1 MAQGTQDKPNV
12 SFRRWAALLLLPV
25 GVKAVAQQPA
35 PTDGIATLSVKT
47 QLVTV
52 DVTVNDTNGHPV
64 LDLGKADFA
73 VRENG
78 TPQRIRYFS
87 PPSEHRMPSTG
98 ELVRSSADLNKIGGA
113 PVSILVLDEIN
124 TPFTDMSMARG
135 ALERYL
141 KTQPEILT
149 EPTAL
154 FFVSNSKLDV
164 IEDYTQNKAA
174 IQAALK
180 KHFPDYPW
188 QLTANSG
195 DMALLPRMS
204 RTLGALV
211 QIAEAAR
218 GIKGRKNVVWV
229 GKGFPS
235 IDVSQTPPDSLQV
248 ITDAIKRSTFALLES
263 KVSLFTIDPS
273 TLDPT
278 PILDQ
283 ESDSGMAAGDL
294 NGTGLVFGGAIQF
307 QSMAGATGG
316 HAYAMNNFIDQE
328 IASGV
333 SDGANYYELGYSPTQ
348 VSDDPAKYRK
358 IAISVTRPGTKV
370 IARDGY
376 FPSTT
381 PAAAE
386 KVAAAGEDLDQVKFD
401 LSTAALSKLAYN
413 GLAVTAQEKSAGQ
426 FTVSIAA
433 EAIEWREAP
442 QGHIAELSVL
452 AVCFSAKDK
461 PVCKGSSEHT
471 ASTTGDVAH
480 LKSELTYKVAVD
492 VPSSATRIRF
502 VVRDVTSG
510 KVGSADLK
518 IR

>member
-1 MAQGTQDKPNV
+1 MPDSRRVFPV
-12 SFRRWAALLLLPV
+12 RWAVLLLLPI
-25 GVKAVAQQPA
+25 GTHLMAQQA
-35 PTDGIATLSVKT
+35 PPDGIATLSVKT
-47 QLVTV
+47 QLVTL
-52 DVTVNDTNGHPV
+52 DVTVNDKAGHPL

-73 VRENG
+73 VKENG
-78 TPQRIRYFS
+78 APQRIRYFS
-87 PPSEHRMPSTG
+87 PPSAHRMPSAS
-98 ELVRSSADLNKIGGA
+98 EIVHSSTDLNKIGDA
-113 PVSILVLDEIN
+113 PVNILVLDEIN
-124 TPFTDMSMARG
+124 TPFVDMAMARG

-141 KTQPEILT
+141 KTQPEVLVQ
-149 EPTAL
+149 PTAL
-154 FFVSNSKLDV
+154 FFVNNNKLDV

-174 IQAALK
+174 IQSALK

-188 QLTANSG
+188 QLSANSG

-211 QIAEAAR
+211 QISEAAR
-218 GIKGRKNVVWV
+218 GIKGRKNVIWV

-248 ITDAIKRSTFALLES
+248 ITDAIKRSTFALLQS

-283 ESDSGMAAGDL
+283 ENDSGMAAGDL
-294 NGTGLVFGGAIQF
+294 NGTGLVFSGAIQF
-307 QSMAGATGG
+307 TSMAGATGG

-333 SDGANYYELGYSPTQ
+333 SDGANYYELSYTPTQ
-348 VSDDPAKYRK
+348 PSDDPARYRK
-358 IAISVTRPGTKV
+358 IAISVARPGVTV

-381 PAAAE
+381 PAPAE
-386 KVAAAGEDLDQVKFD
+386 KIAETPQDLDQVKFD
-401 LSTAALSKLAYN
+401 LSTASLSKLAYN
-413 GLAVTAQEKSAGQ
+413 GLAVTAQQAAAGQ

-433 EAIEWREAP
+433 EGMEWRTSQ
-442 QGHIAELSVL
+442 QGHIAELSML

-461 PVCKGSSEHT
+461 PVCRASSEHT
-471 ASTTGDVAH
+471 ANTTGDVTH
-480 LKSELTYKVAVD
+480 LKANLTYKIAVD
-492 VPSSATRIRF
+492 VPANATRIRF

-510 KVGSADLK
+510 KVGSADMK